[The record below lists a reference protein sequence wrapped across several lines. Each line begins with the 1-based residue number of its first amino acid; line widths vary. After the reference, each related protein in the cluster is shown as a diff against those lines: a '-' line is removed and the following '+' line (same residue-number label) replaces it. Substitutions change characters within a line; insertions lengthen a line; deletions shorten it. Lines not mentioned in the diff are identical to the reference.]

1 MEINEIGGVRA
12 RLEGRPTVG
21 GDVSPRL
28 PVPARSRIAHKRT
41 LPDRSHSPAW
51 ARWLHVPVP
60 VCVERRRQRLRRDRD
75 RALPFAASSPDRLL
89 ARRLIRRADE
99 ALQDTVDYLRTLPD
113 PEFLSVVSDGV
124 TPVDAPSTVTVL
136 DNPAVTQVVTAD
148 ARAGELFVLNNA
160 HLWVPRAIAA

>member
-1 MEINEIGGVRA
+1 
-12 RLEGRPTVG
+12 
-21 GDVSPRL
+21 
-28 PVPARSRIAHKRT
+28 
-41 LPDRSHSPAW
+41 
-51 ARWLHVPVP
+51 
-60 VCVERRRQRLRRDRD
+60 
-75 RALPFAASSPDRLL
+75 
-89 ARRLIRRADE
+89 
-99 ALQDTVDYLRTLPD
+99 VDYLRTLPD